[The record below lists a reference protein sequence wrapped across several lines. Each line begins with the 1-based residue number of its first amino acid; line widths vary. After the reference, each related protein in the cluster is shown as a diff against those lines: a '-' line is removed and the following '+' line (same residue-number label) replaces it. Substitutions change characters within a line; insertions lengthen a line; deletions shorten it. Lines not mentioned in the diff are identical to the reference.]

1 MITIK
6 DLNFSYAKNELILD
20 KLCWEIETSNIHGL
34 VGLNGAG
41 KTTLFHIMYGF
52 YKESKNSILYK
63 KLPLSKKDISLLE
76 TENFFYSKITGLEY
90 LRIFSVNNSSFN
102 INLWNDIFNLPLKK
116 YISTY
121 SSGMKKKLAFL
132 GNLALDRSIMLLDEP
147 FNGVDIE
154 TVQKLKLIIKKLKE
168 KGKTIIISSHILET
182 LTSICDTIS
191 YIEDKKVKFKAFKDN
206 DGFKNIETKI
216 FDVFDKTNE
225 DKINSALT

>member
-1 MITIK
+1 MIIIK
-6 DLNFSYAKNELILD
+6 DLSFLYTKNEPILD
-20 KLCWEIETSNIHGL
+20 NLCWEIETSNIHGL

-52 YKESKNSILYK
+52 YKEKKDSILYK
-63 KLPLSKKDISLLE
+63 DLPLSKKNISLLE
-76 TENFFYSKITGLEY
+76 TSNFFYTKITGMEY
-90 LRIFSVNNSSFN
+90 LRLFSVNNLKFD
-102 INLWNDIFNLPLKK
+102 IDLWNDIFNLPLKK

-132 GNLALDRSIMLLDEP
+132 GNLALDRSIVLLDEP

-154 TVQKLKLIIKKLKE
+154 TVQKFKLIINKLKE
-168 KGKTIIISSHILET
+168 KGKTIIITSHILES

-191 YIEDKKVKFKAFKDN
+191 YLEDKKIKFKTYKDKQ
-206 DGFKNIETKI
+206 GFKNLEMKI

-225 DKINSALT
+225 NKIINALQ

>member
-6 DLNFSYAKNELILD
+6 NLSFSYAKNELVLD
-20 KLCWEIETSNIHGL
+20 KLCWEIKASNIHGL

-52 YKESKNSILYK
+52 YKESKDSILYK
-63 KLPLSKKDISLLE
+63 ELPLSKKDISLLE

-90 LRIFSVNNSSFN
+90 LRIFSVNNPTFD
-102 INLWNDIFNLPLKK
+102 INLWNEIFNLPLKK

-132 GNLALDRSIMLLDEP
+132 GNLALDRSIVLLDEP

-154 TVQKLKLIIKKLKE
+154 TVQKFKLIIKKLKE

-191 YIEDKKVKFKAFKDN
+191 YIEDKKVKFKAYKDKE
-206 DGFKNIETKI
+206 GFESLEMKI
-216 FDVFDKTNE
+216 FDVFDKTND
-225 DKINSALT
+225 DKIINALK